1 MLRNIK
7 LATLRLLKR
16 SRVFE
21 LVGDS
26 DWRRRRLLILCYH
39 GTSLERRASVAT
51 GTVHA
56 SELLQQ
62 RFEILKRGRYAV
74 LPLGEGSSDWRGGT
88 LPARSVAITFDDGT
102 HDFYKAAYPVLKAF
116 GFPVTVY
123 QTTYHTDY
131 QRPFSIS
138 LPRTCCGSGAAR

>member
-39 GTSLERRASVAT
+39 GTSLEDEHLWRPELYMRP
-51 GTVHA
+51 
-56 SELLQQ
+56 ELLQQ

-74 LPLGEGSSDWRGGT
+74 LPLGEGLERLESGT
-88 LPARSVAITFDDGT
+88 LPARSVAITFDDGPT
-102 HDFYKAAYPVLKAF
+102 
-116 GFPVTVY
+116 
-123 QTTYHTDY
+123 
-131 QRPFSIS
+131 IS
-138 LPRTCCGSGAAR
+138 TRLRTRC